1 MTDTEWL
8 KDDIRKLKEVVADLE
23 ATTADLEN
31 KLDSALDRIEEL
43 EKNL

>member
-1 MTDTEWL
+1 MNDTERL
-8 KDDIRKLKEVVADLE
+8 EEEIRILKEAVADLE
-23 ATTADLEN
+23 ATTTDLEN